1 MNNKIFGSM
10 MIFGPIVAMVSWIA
24 FFPENTGLNASEELA
39 NIVASGKNS
48 AVFGG
53 FLATI
58 ATAAMILGVYFLS
71 KSINTDKSISSNLA
85 EIGGLLMLLT
95 FPVLVGLQGVHIAA
109 LEAAKIDT
117 GLAQGILEGARG
129 WDTSLSF
136 VMAISWIIL
145 GISLTIKKK
154 FYTWISAI
162 FAITGVSAILS
173 VFIQV
178 DVLEMIG
185 WMGSFLFIVI
195 MGILTVMNKE

>member
-24 FFPENTGLNASEELA
+24 FFPDNTGLNASEELA

-109 LEAAKIDT
+109 LEAAKFDT

-145 GISLTIKKK
+145 GISLTIKQK

>member
-24 FFPENTGLNASEELA
+24 FFPDNTGLNASEELA

-53 FLATI
+53 YLATI
-58 ATAAMILGVYFLS
+58 ATAAMILGIYFLS
-71 KSINTDKSISSNLA
+71 RSINTDKSISSNLA

>member
-24 FFPENTGLNASEELA
+24 FFPDNTGLNASEELA

-145 GISLTIKKK
+145 GISLTIKQK

>member
-10 MIFGPIVAMVSWIA
+10 MIFGPIVSMLCWIA
-24 FFPENTGLNASEELA
+24 FFPDNTGLNASEELA

-145 GISLTIKKK
+145 GVSLTIKKK

>member
-24 FFPENTGLNASEELA
+24 FFPDNTGLNASEELA

-58 ATAAMILGVYFLS
+58 ATSAMILGVYFLS

-109 LEAAKIDT
+109 LESAKIDT

-195 MGILTVMNKE
+195 MGVLTVMNKE